1 MNLGKLMRTA
11 RPPPPVEPPPANAER
26 ADGRNASAVS
36 TLTGQA
42 VVKPVDLS
50 GYLSKD
56 HRISTL
62 GETDGGASSP
72 ASQSSPPRAS
82 RRKSITIPDPSSPK
96 RPSAQVSFETVAAAS
111 KEAAR
116 RVTENPP
123 KLLKD
128 LEAKLNHSNSQKSS
142 PRKQTTDG
150 DADVSSMPICMFLI
164 HVQRS
169 TTKRILRPVRYLE
182 EKVRHLEADNARLKQ
197 MTTLS
202 SSDAD
207 KKRIQQL
214 ETAVADAVRAERR
227 ALHLVVSAI
236 GKDRMKTLLEDPKF
250 ADMSIEDRIVAAAAA
265 VSRTNAKPSSST
277 SSSTKPKPPA
287 TSPDKDAIM
296 ARSHEL
302 DLLWQQHCS
311 YLNASTAFDRTLRR
325 SK

>member
-1 MNLGKLMRTA
+1 MRTA

-36 TLTGQA
+36 TPTGQA

-56 HRISTL
+56 HGISTL

-96 RPSAQVSFETVAAAS
+96 RPSAQVSFETVTAAS

-123 KLLKD
+123 KLLND
-128 LEAKLNHSNSQKSS
+128 LEAKLNHSNSQPSQAND
-142 PRKQTTDG
+142 RQRCRREFY
-150 DADVSSMPICMFLI
+150 AHLHVSHSC
-164 HVQRS
+164 S
-169 TTKRILRPVRYLE
+169 TQHDKTVAAQAEHIRYLE

-214 ETAVADAVRAERR
+214 EAAVADAVRAERR

-277 SSSTKPKPPA
+277 SSATKPKPPA

-311 YLNASTAFDRTLRR
+311 NLNASTAFDRTLRR